1 MRAPEEPDTELGRR
15 DLLLEAL
22 LSLSPDMIVTI
33 DRHSII
39 QSVGAAASTML
50 GYADKELVGENVNIM
65 IPPPH
70 HDQHDDY
77 VGRYVETHEAHII
90 GVGRKLEAQRKD
102 GTLLPIYLR
111 VAEVWDGG
119 EPLFVGLIHD
129 LTKEEQAKDREQE
142 MRTAMQHM
150 SRVASMGEMA
160 TGLAH
165 EINQPLTAIN
175 QYLSAATHQLKAD
188 NPDIGSA
195 LDFIEKASRQTERTS
210 DIIRSLRQFV
220 RFTGGEK
227 RHCALEPLIREAVD
241 LSLLESERKRITV
254 TLDIPDALPEVRVE
268 PVQIQ
273 QVLHNLLRN
282 AIEATADT
290 EAPHIRIFAKP
301 HRDTHVQI
309 CLEDNGP
316 GIDPALRDDLF
327 DRFVSGKSEG
337 LGIGLAICR
346 SIITAHGG
354 TIWVEDASPLGAR
367 FCFAIPAAAEIQP

>member
-1 MRAPEEPDTELGRR
+1 MKAPKEPDTELGRR
-15 DLLLEAL
+15 DLVLEAL
-22 LSLSPDMIVTI
+22 MSLSPDMIVTI
-33 DRHSII
+33 DQRSII
-39 QSVGAAASTML
+39 QSIGAVAATML
-50 GYADKELVGENVNIM
+50 GYEGDELVGQNVKVM
-65 IPPPH
+65 IPPPYQ
-70 HDQHDDY
+70 DQHEAN
-77 VGRYVETHEAHII
+77 VRRYIDTHEAHII

-102 GTLLPIYLR
+102 GTLFPIYLR
-111 VAEVWDGG
+111 VAEVWDGDN
-119 EPLFVGLIHD
+119 PLFVGLIHD

-175 QYLSAATHQLKAD
+175 QYLSAASHQLRD
-188 NPDIGSA
+188 GEPDIASA
-195 LDFIEKASRQTERTS
+195 QEFIEKASRQTERTS
-210 DIIRSLRQFV
+210 DIIRSLRKFV

-227 RHCALEPLIREAVD
+227 TRCALEPLIRETID

-254 TLDIPDALPEVRVE
+254 DVDIPDTLPDVLVE

-282 AIEATADT
+282 ALEATAKVVR
-290 EAPHIRIFAKP
+290 PHIRIFAKP
-301 HRDTHVQI
+301 HRETHVQI

-316 GIDPALRDDLF
+316 GIDSALKDELF
-327 DRFVSGKSEG
+327 ERFVSGKSQG

-346 SIITAHGG
+346 SIVSAHGG
-354 TIWVEDASPLGAR
+354 TIWAEEAEPTGAR
-367 FCFAIPAAAEIQP
+367 FCFAIPAATRSQQ

>member
-1 MRAPEEPDTELGRR
+1 MKAPKEPETKLGRR
-15 DLLLEAL
+15 DLLLESL

-33 DRHSII
+33 DRHGII
-39 QSVGAAASTML
+39 QSIGAIAATMF
-50 GYADKELVGENVNIM
+50 GYADDELIGQNVNVM
-65 IPPPH
+65 MPSPH
-70 HDQHDDY
+70 RDRHDDY
-77 VGRYVETHEAHII
+77 IGRYVETHEPHII
-90 GVGRKLEAQRKD
+90 GVGRKLEAQHKD
-102 GTLLPIYLR
+102 GTLFPIYLR

-175 QYLSAATHQLKAD
+175 QYLSAAAHQLNAD
-188 NPDIGSA
+188 EPDIASA
-195 LDFIEKASRQTERTS
+195 QEFIEKASRQTERTS

-227 RHCALEPLIREAVD
+227 TRCALEPLIRETID
-241 LSLLESERKRITV
+241 LSFLENERKRITID
-254 TLDIPDALPEVRVE
+254 LDIPATLPDVCVE
-268 PVQIQ
+268 SVQIQ

-282 AIEATADT
+282 AFEATANVD
-290 EAPHIRIFAKP
+290 APHIRISAKP
-301 HRDTHVQI
+301 HRETHIQV
-309 CLEDNGP
+309 CLEDNGS
-316 GIDPALRDDLF
+316 GIDPALRNDLF
-327 DRFVSGKSEG
+327 DRFVSGKSDG

-346 SIITAHGG
+346 SIMTAHGG
-354 TIWVEDASPLGAR
+354 TIWAEDAAPLGAR
-367 FCFAIPAAAEIQP
+367 LCFAIPAATED

>member
-1 MRAPEEPDTELGRR
+1 MRVPRKPKTALDRQ
-15 DLLLEAL
+15 DLLLQAL
-22 LSLSPDMIVTI
+22 MSLSPDMIVTI
-33 DRHSII
+33 NHHSII
-39 QSVGAAASTML
+39 QSIGAVAATML
-50 GYADKELVGENVNIM
+50 GYEDDELVGQNVNVM
-65 IPPPH
+65 IPPLYR
-70 HDQHDDY
+70 DQHEAN
-77 VGRYVETHEAHII
+77 VRRYVETRKPHII
-90 GVGRKLEAQRKD
+90 GIGRKLEAQRKD
-102 GTLLPIYLR
+102 GTLFPIYLR

-129 LTKEEQAKDREQE
+129 LTQEEQAKDREQE

-175 QYLSAATHQLKAD
+175 QYLSAARHQLSAD
-188 NPDIGSA
+188 DPDIPSA
-195 LDFIEKASRQTERTS
+195 QEFIEKASRQTERTS

-227 RHCALEPLIREAVD
+227 TRCALGPLIEETIS
-241 LSLLESERKRITV
+241 LSLLESERNRITV
-254 TLDIPDALPEVRVE
+254 DVDIPDALPDVHVE

-282 AIEATADT
+282 ALEAMSDV
-290 EAPHIRIFAKP
+290 ERPHIRIYAKP
-301 HRDTHVQI
+301 HRETHVQI

-316 GIDPALRDDLF
+316 GIDPALRDGLF
-327 DRFVSGKSEG
+327 DRFVSGKPDG

-354 TIWVEDASPLGAR
+354 TLWVEDSEPLGAR
-367 FCFAIPAAAEIQP
+367 FCFAIPAATES

>member
-1 MRAPEEPDTELGRR
+1 MRAPKEPDTELARR

-65 IPPPH
+65 IPPPYR
-70 HDQHDDY
+70 DRHDDY
-77 VGRYVETHEAHII
+77 VERYVETHEAHII

-102 GTLLPIYLR
+102 GTLIPIYLR

-119 EPLFVGLIHD
+119 KPLFVGLVHD

-175 QYLSAATHQLKAD
+175 QYLSAATHQLTAD

-195 LDFIEKASRQTERTS
+195 LNFIEKASRQTERTS
-210 DIIRSLRQFV
+210 DIIRSLRRFV

-227 RHCALEPLIREAVD
+227 KPCALEPLIRETVD
-241 LSLLESERKRITV
+241 LSLLESERKRIAV
-254 TLDIPDALPEVRVE
+254 AVDIPAALPDVYVE

-282 AIEATADT
+282 AIEATADMDV
-290 EAPHIRIFAKP
+290 PNIRIFAKP

-316 GIDPALRDDLF
+316 GIAPALRDGLF

-346 SIITAHGG
+346 SIVTAHGG
-354 TIWVEDASPLGAR
+354 TIWVEDAAPRGAR
-367 FCFAIPAAAEIQP
+367 FCFAIPAASDIRP

>member
-1 MRAPEEPDTELGRR
+1 MKAPKEPDTELGRR
-15 DLLLEAL
+15 DLLVEAL

-33 DRHSII
+33 DQHSVI
-39 QSVGAAASTML
+39 QSIGAVAATML
-50 GYADKELVGENVNIM
+50 GYEGNELVGQNVKVM
-65 IPPPH
+65 IPPPYRDEH
-70 HDQHDDY
+70 EAN
-77 VGRYVETHEAHII
+77 VRRYIDTHEAHII

-102 GTLLPIYLR
+102 GTLFPIYLR

-119 EPLFVGLIHD
+119 NPLFVGLIHD

-175 QYLSAATHQLKAD
+175 QYLSAASHQLRNGK
-188 NPDIGSA
+188 PDIASA
-195 LDFIEKASRQTERTS
+195 QEFIEKASRQTERTS
-210 DIIRSLRQFV
+210 DIIRSLRKFV

-227 RHCALEPLIREAVD
+227 TRCALEPLIRETID

-254 TLDIPDALPEVRVE
+254 DVDIPDTLPDVLVE

-282 AIEATADT
+282 ALEATAKVVR
-290 EAPHIRIFAKP
+290 PHIRIFAKP
-301 HRDTHVQI
+301 HRETHVQI

-316 GIDPALRDDLF
+316 GIDSALKDELF
-327 DRFVSGKSEG
+327 ERFVSGKSQG

-346 SIITAHGG
+346 SIVSAHGG
-354 TIWVEDASPLGAR
+354 TIWAEEAEPTGAR
-367 FCFAIPAAAEIQP
+367 FCFAIPAATRSQQ